1 MRYNIMKKILAGL
14 IIFLFVI
21 VFFTVNVNAQNNIIG
36 TWKTVSDEGADK
48 GKDKSYIEIFE
59 KGGAY
64 FGKITRL
71 LLKPQDTLCDKC
83 KGDLKDKPVVG
94 LVNVQN
100 MRKTGSMDG
109 ELGAEY
115 ADGTIMDPESGK
127 TYKCKMWVKDDVLT
141 VRGYIAFVYRTQ
153 KWHKLK

>member
-1 MRYNIMKKILAGL
+1 MKKILMGGMIL
-14 IIFLFVI
+14 LFVV
-21 VFFTVNVNAQNNIIG
+21 VFFNVDVNAESTIVA

-64 FGKITRL
+64 FGKITKL

-83 KGDLKDKPVVG
+83 KDDLKDKPVVG
-94 LVNVQN
+94 IINVQN
-100 MRKTGSMDG
+100 MKKTGNMD
-109 ELGAEY
+109 EEFGAEY
-115 ADGTIMDPESGK
+115 ADGTIMDPENGK

-141 VRGYIAFVYRTQ
+141 VRGYVAFVYRTQ
-153 KWHKLK
+153 KWYRVK